1 MLILTRVLMSVASAD
16 ASRLRLTSN
25 VLFTQRKRLSK
36 LFIAQVRNGLKITEA
51 TYATT
56 DIMQTTIRQR
66 NLIAQAKMLWLQ
78 NVTKVLP
85 QSPWAHSA
93 ARLIKTIN
101 KFGVIH
107 KPAEPVKPKVLL
119 WQKQESPPQI
129 KCYLNHPLFFVNYN
143 LTNVFL
149 CDCLKKMELFLMSS
163 LYRNADVGFWW
174 FSVNHCDVSCFQ
186 IILEPD

>member
-1 MLILTRVLMSVASAD
+1 MSVASAD

-56 DIMQTTIRQR
+56 DIMQTTIRRR

-85 QSPWAHSA
+85 QSP
-93 ARLIKTIN
+93 
-101 KFGVIH
+101 
-107 KPAEPVKPKVLL
+107 
-119 WQKQESPPQI
+119 
-129 KCYLNHPLFFVNYN
+129 
-143 LTNVFL
+143 
-149 CDCLKKMELFLMSS
+149 
-163 LYRNADVGFWW
+163 
-174 FSVNHCDVSCFQ
+174 
-186 IILEPD
+186 